1 MQTVLRPLRSFLVAA
16 STALLA
22 LVTAAFGTTA
32 GVGASSPPPPP
43 ALPQIPVAVGAAQ
56 WLAGKMT
63 PGGYIPG
70 ASPGTANY
78 SETVNTLLALAAA
91 NVDLPLARTG
101 LAYMEANADAYITA
115 EGSDGPGQLSLL
127 ILAAHALG
135 ADPTSFGGT
144 NLVARL
150 LATEQTTPPNAG
162 RFGTDAQVPDFNS
175 GPYDQ
180 GLALA
185 ALKAVGMSAPA
196 ASVSWLQQA
205 QCPNGGWTAPDPV
218 TNPCDGD
225 PGAGNGPDT
234 NTTALALQGLA
245 AQNGLTA
252 SISSSALSFLKN
264 GQNADGGWAYDPNAP
279 DNQQTSDPDSTSLV
293 IQALLALGLSPDGA
307 QFVVAGH
314 SPTSLLLSFVVT
326 SGADRGAFSIPF
338 GGSPTTGDL
347 FATFQAVP
355 PLMGLSVPFGP
366 SGTAY
371 WLVASDGG
379 VFSFGGAAF
388 HGSAGGL
395 TLNKPVVG
403 IAPTLDGQ
411 GYWLAASDG
420 GVFNYGNAGF
430 FGSMGGTPLN
440 KPVVGIATGAEG
452 RGYWLVASD
461 GGIFTFGNAGFFG
474 SMGGKPLNKPIVA
487 IAPTPDGGG
496 YWLVASDGGIFAF
509 GDAGFY
515 GSMGGQPLNRPIVGM
530 APTPD
535 GGGYWLVASDGGIF
549 AFGDATFS
557 GSMGGKPL
565 NEPVVGMASTPDGG
579 GYWLVASDGGIFT
592 FGDATFSGSMGGTPL
607 NAPLAGMSPSAA

>member
-1 MQTVLRPLRSFLVAA
+1 MQTVLRPLRSLLVAA
-16 STALLA
+16 PTALLA
-22 LVTAAFGTTA
+22 LVTAIFGTTA
-32 GVGASSPPPPP
+32 SVAVSSSPGPPT
-43 ALPQIPVAVGAAQ
+43 LPQIPVAVGAAQ
-56 WLAGKMT
+56 WLAGKLT

-91 NVDLPLARTG
+91 NVNLPLARTG
-101 LAYMEANADAYITA
+101 LAYMETNAAAYVTA
-115 EGSDGPGQLSLL
+115 QGSDGPGQLSLL
-127 ILAAHALG
+127 ILPAHALG
-135 ADPTSFGGT
+135 ADPTNFSGT

-162 RFGTDAQVPDFNS
+162 RFGTDAQVPFFNS

-185 ALKAVGMSAPA
+185 ALRAVGMSAPA
-196 ASVSWLQQA
+196 ASVLWLQQA

-218 TNPCDGD
+218 SNPCSGD
-225 PGAGNGPDT
+225 PGAFKGPDT

-252 SISSSALSFLKN
+252 SVRSAALSFLKN

-279 DNQQTSDPDSTSLV
+279 DNQQTSDPNSTSLV

-307 QFVVAGH
+307 PFVVAGH
-314 SPTSLLLSFVVT
+314 SPTSLLLSFEVT
-326 SGADRGAFSIPF
+326 SGADRGAFYTPF
-338 GGSPTTGDL
+338 GSPATGDL
-347 FATFQAVP
+347 FATFQAVA
-355 PLMGLSVPFGP
+355 PLMGLSIPFGP
-366 SGTAY
+366 SGSAY

-379 VFSFGGAAF
+379 VFTFGGAAF

-420 GVFNYGNAGF
+420 GVFNYGRAGF
-430 FGSMGGTPLN
+430 FGSMGGKPLN

-452 RGYWLVASD
+452 GGYWMVASD
-461 GGIFTFGNAGFFG
+461 GGIFDFGNAGFFG
-474 SMGGKPLNKPIVA
+474 SMGGKPLNMPIVGM
-487 IAPTPDGGG
+487 APTPDGGG

-515 GSMGGQPLNRPIVGM
+515 GSMGSKPLNKPIVGM

-549 AFGDATFS
+549 AFGDAVFS

-565 NEPVVGMASTPDGG
+565 NKPMVGMTSTADGG

-592 FGDATFSGSMGGTPL
+592 FGDAIFSGSMGGKPL
-607 NAPLAGMSPSAA
+607 NEPIVGMSLSAT